1 MTRPVVT
8 RVAQLPAD
16 GSLSAWCLV
25 GIVPEDDD
33 EDAWSYRTGAIRTVR
48 PTKVSTGGAAVL
60 IDESWGVWPLQKRPG
75 TAFPDTILVGRAT
88 TNDVCIVDPGI
99 SKLHARIRLVGEEL
113 WISDATSSNGTVVNG
128 DGVGQDEVAL
138 ADGDLVRFGS
148 RVFQLFSPGHLTAI
162 VRQLR
167 AG

>member
-1 MTRPVVT
+1 MSRPVVT
-8 RVAQLPAD
+8 RVQELRVDAP
-16 GSLSAWCLV
+16 LSAWCLV
-25 GIVPEDDD
+25 GMVPDD
-33 EDAWSYRTGAIRTVR
+33 EGDEGWSYRTGAVKTVR
-48 PTKVSTGGAAVL
+48 PTRVSTGGAAVL

-88 TNDVCIVDPGI
+88 TNDVCIVDGGI
-99 SKLHARIRLVGEEL
+99 SKLHARVRLAGDEV
-113 WISDATSSNGTVVNG
+113 WIADAASSNGTAVNG
-128 DGVGQDEVAL
+128 ESVGQQEVAL

-148 RVFQLFSPGHLTAI
+148 RVFQLFSPAHLAAI